1 LAIKEL
7 GSLHIEIHV
16 CKNLSGQF
24 AQVYKSDKET
34 AIAMSDIEEKVE
46 YKVERKSDRDR
57 DLGDLGDKV
66 KAGAKAMGKKVSD
79 PDRDLETEYNVE
91 KTKEK
96 LD

>member
-7 GSLHIEIHV
+7 GSIHIEIHV
-16 CKNLSGQF
+16 CKNLSRQF

-57 DLGDLGDKV
+57 DLGDAGDKV

-91 KTKEK
+91 KAKEK